1 VTAVVR
7 RGRRTRSDR
16 GSVLL
21 LVPAGILIVVA
32 LGAMA
37 VNAAVIFQGE
47 RRAANIANSV
57 ANDLATLALDSAHF
71 RDAGAYR
78 LSPDLGAAAHSVRA
92 VALANADGSFVDG
105 SLSISVVAVT
115 PEQIQVTVSGS
126 VEPLWNAPGLGGLV
140 HVEAVAFA
148 SAAPAG

>member
-1 VTAVVR
+1 MVVAR
-7 RGRRTRSDR
+7 RRRSDRSDR

-57 ANDLATLALDSAHF
+57 ANDVATLALDSAHF
-71 RDAGAYR
+71 RDTGTYR
-78 LSPDLGAAAHSVRA
+78 LSSDVGAAAESARA
-92 VALANADGSFVDG
+92 VALASADGSFVAG
-105 SLSISVVAVT
+105 TLSISVVAVT
-115 PEQIQVTVSGS
+115 PQQVQVTVSAS

-140 HVEAVAFA
+140 RVEAIAFA
-148 SAAPAG
+148 SAAPD